1 MREFKQEDEEKIC
14 NLYEQQGET
23 LYFIS
28 QIYHCR
34 TEAIKAVLNKY
45 QIKIKTKGRSKNRLL
60 KENYFK
66 IIDCEEK
73 AYWLGILFSDGSI
86 VLDPTGKRYPQI
98 SLQLKLSDKELI
110 EHFRQTICAGGKITY
125 DKRQGKECTAL
136 KFRSKI
142 MAEDL
147 SKYGII
153 PKKTY
158 LTKHLPIVPSNFL
171 KDFLRGLLDGDGSI
185 YQETKSLKYRI
196 DFCSYHQSICEE
208 FRNLCNTFLDK
219 KNTNIIANYDSA
231 YHIRF
236 NDQNSVKQLATAL
249 YKDNKIALARKYQMA
264 KNIYEDNN
272 EEDIVYSDH

>member
-1 MREFKQEDEEKIC
+1 MREFNQTDEENIC
-14 NLYEQQGET
+14 NLYEQKGET
-23 LYFIS
+23 LTFIS

-34 TEAIKAVLNKY
+34 TEAIKAVLTKY
-45 QIKIKTKGRSKNRLL
+45 QIKIKTKGQSKNRLL
-60 KENYFK
+60 KEDYFK

-73 AYWLGILFSDGSI
+73 AYWLGMLFSDGSV
-86 VLDPTGKRYPQI
+86 VLDSTGKRHPQI
-98 SLQLKLSDKELI
+98 SLQLKISDKELI
-110 EHFRQTICAGGKITY
+110 EKFRQELCAGGKITY
-125 DKRQGKECTAL
+125 DKRKGKETACL
-136 KFRSKI
+136 RFRNKT

-153 PKKTY
+153 PQKTY
-158 LTKHLPIVPSNFL
+158 LTKHLPDISKEFL

-185 YQETKSLKYRI
+185 YQETKSQKYRV

-208 FRNLCNTFLDK
+208 FRNLCNTFLTK
-219 KNTNIIANYDSA
+219 KNTNIIANYGTA

-236 NDQNSVKQLATAL
+236 NDQKTVKQLVTAL
-249 YKDNKIALARKYQMA
+249 YKGNKIALARKYQMA